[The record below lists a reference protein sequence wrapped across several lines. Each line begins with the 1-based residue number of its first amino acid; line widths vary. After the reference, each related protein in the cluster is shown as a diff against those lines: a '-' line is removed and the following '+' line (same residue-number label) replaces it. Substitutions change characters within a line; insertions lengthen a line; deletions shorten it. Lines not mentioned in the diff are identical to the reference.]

1 MLRAAET
8 IVRTDPGRQ
17 RAGNEDST
25 FARAPVFALADG
37 MGGAQAGEVASAIVA
52 KTFALGLPDEGT
64 PEQRLAETVQQA
76 NREIHERQLAE
87 HEHAGMGT
95 TVTAAYLDEDS
106 VAIANVG
113 DSRGYL
119 FRDGELQ
126 RLTNDHSLVQELV
139 AKGELTD
146 EEALEHPQRSIITRA
161 LGPEAVVEVDTWSY
175 PLRPGD
181 VVMLC
186 SDGLTDMIPE
196 RQVQQAL
203 LESPSLSAAADR
215 LIDEANAAGGRDNI
229 TVVLFRAETVE
240 PGSSVDQPTSAY
252 EVSFDDLE
260 SAERV
265 PPAPAPPLPVAPRP
279 SLRAPLSRRQG
290 WKPRVPK
297 GMVQSGQQ
305 ERQFGRLGKAVA
317 GTVAVLV
324 VVFMIGGGG
333 YLATRQL
340 YFLGTNGQGTVV
352 VYRGLPYVLPFGVPM
367 YETFY
372 VSGVPAAL
380 IPASRRGDV
389 LNHAMRDQT
398 SAITLVNQL
407 ERGQIVK

>member
-1 MLRAAET
+1 MLR
-8 IVRTDPGRQ
+8 
-17 RAGNEDST
+17 
-25 FARAPVFALADG
+25 
-37 MGGAQAGEVASAIVA
+37 
-52 KTFALGLPDEGT
+52 
-64 PEQRLAETVQQA
+64 
-76 NREIHERQLAE
+76 
-87 HEHAGMGT
+87 
-95 TVTAAYLDEDS
+95 
-106 VAIANVG
+106 
-113 DSRGYL
+113 
-119 FRDGELQ
+119 
-126 RLTNDHSLVQELV
+126 
-139 AKGELTD
+139 
-146 EEALEHPQRSIITRA
+146 
-161 LGPEAVVEVDTWSY
+161 
-175 PLRPGD
+175 
-181 VVMLC
+181 
-186 SDGLTDMIPE
+186 
-196 RQVQQAL
+196 
-203 LESPSLSAAADR
+203 
-215 LIDEANAAGGRDNI
+215 
-229 TVVLFRAETVE
+229 
-240 PGSSVDQPTSAY
+240 
-252 EVSFDDLE
+252 
-260 SAERV
+260 
-265 PPAPAPPLPVAPRP
+265 RP

>member
-17 RAGNEDST
+17 RSGNEDST
-25 FARAPVFALADG
+25 FALAPVFALADG

-52 KTFALGLPDEGT
+52 KTFERGLPAQGT
-64 PEQRLAETVQQA
+64 AQERLAETVQRA

-95 TVTAAYLDEDS
+95 TVTAAYLEADS

-119 FRDGELQ
+119 FRDGELT

-139 AKGELTD
+139 SKGELTD

-186 SDGLTDMIPE
+186 SDGLTDMLPE

-203 LESPSLSAAADR
+203 AETATLSAAADR

-229 TVVLFRAETVE
+229 TVVLFRAEVADAA
-240 PGSSVDQPTSAY
+240 SSVDQPTSAY
-252 EVSFDDLE
+252 EVSFDAPA
-260 SAERV
+260 SADYV
-265 PPAPAPPLPVAPRP
+265 APAPLNVTPRP
-279 SLRAPLSRRQG
+279 SLRAPLARRQG
-290 WKPRVPK
+290 WKPKVPK
-297 GMVQSGQQ
+297 GMTQPGPQQ
-305 ERQFGRLGKAVA
+305 RHFGRLGKAVA
-317 GTVAVLV
+317 GTVALV
-324 VVFMIGGGG
+324 AVIFVVGGGG

-340 YFLGTNGQGTVV
+340 YFLGTNGQGTIV

-372 VSGVPAAL
+372 VSGVPASL
-380 IPASRRGDV
+380 IPAHRRATI
-389 LNHAMRDQT
+389 LNHAMRDQS
-398 SAITLVNQL
+398 SAVKLVNQL
-407 ERGQIVK
+407 ELGQITG

>member
-1 MLRAAET
+1 MLRAADT

-17 RAGNEDST
+17 RSGNEDAT
-25 FARAPVFALADG
+25 FVRAPVFALADG

-52 KTFALGLPDEGT
+52 KTFERGLPADGT
-64 PEQRLAETVQQA
+64 AQERLAVTVQQA

-119 FRDGELQ
+119 FRDGELT

-139 AKGELTD
+139 SKGELTD

-186 SDGLTDMIPE
+186 SDGLTDMLPE
-196 RQVQQAL
+196 RQVRQAL
-203 LESPSLSAAADR
+203 AETATLSAAADR

-229 TVVLFRAETVE
+229 TVVMFRAEVADAA
-240 PGSSVDQPTSAY
+240 SSVDQPTSAY
-252 EVSFDDLE
+252 EVSFDDPT
-260 SAERV
+260 SPDYV
-265 PPAPAPPLPVAPRP
+265 VPAPLNVTPRP
-279 SLRAPLSRRQG
+279 SLRAPLARRQG
-290 WKPRVPK
+290 WKPKVPK
-297 GMVQSGQQ
+297 GMTQPGQQ
-305 ERQFGRLGKAVA
+305 QRHFGRLGKAVA
-317 GTVAVLV
+317 ATVALLA
-324 VVFMIGGGG
+324 VVFVVGGGG

-340 YFLGTNGQGTVV
+340 YFLGTNGQGTIV

-372 VSGVPAAL
+372 VSGVPASL
-380 IPASRRGDV
+380 LPADRRGNI
-389 LNHAMRDQT
+389 LNHAMRDQS
-398 SAITLVNQL
+398 SAVKLVNQL
-407 ERGQIVK
+407 ELGQITG